1 MEQFPIG
8 LGNTLKKR
16 PKRKRAGLV
25 EECLRIDAADLRRSA
40 VFRHGDG
47 GRLIW
52 TLGPTEI
59 ATARY
64 AFTSQSAGAG
74 ELAIELQCGS
84 ERRRTRLVLTTTTPN
99 FGGVRFWF
107 QCPRCSRRARTLFV
121 TEQELEPACRSCHGL
136 QYRSAQTQ
144 DARVDA
150 LRRDEDKMVAM
161 LSDESGTL
169 SARLRRVRLVAK
181 ALRAIERDQ
190 VKRMSARRKETC
202 SNGYLR

>member
-1 MEQFPIG
+1 MEQAAND
-8 LGNTLKKR
+8 LGIPPPKV
-16 PKRKRAGLV
+16 PKRTRAGQV
-25 EECLRIDAADLRRSA
+25 EESLRIDAAHLRRSE
-40 VFRHGDG
+40 VFQHGDA

-64 AFTSQSAGAG
+64 AFTQMAGAG
-74 ELAIELQCGS
+74 ELAIELQRGN
-84 ERRRTRLVLTTTTPN
+84 ERRRTRLVLTATTPN
-99 FGGVRFWF
+99 FGGFRFWF
-107 QCPRCSRRARTLFV
+107 QCPRCSRRAQTLFV
-121 TEQELEPACRSCHGL
+121 TQQKLEPACRTCHGL
-136 QYRSAQTQ
+136 QYRSAQAH

-169 SARLRRVRLVAK
+169 SARLRRLRLVAK

-190 VKRMSARRKETC
+190 AKRMSARRKETC
-202 SNGYLR
+202 RNGCLR